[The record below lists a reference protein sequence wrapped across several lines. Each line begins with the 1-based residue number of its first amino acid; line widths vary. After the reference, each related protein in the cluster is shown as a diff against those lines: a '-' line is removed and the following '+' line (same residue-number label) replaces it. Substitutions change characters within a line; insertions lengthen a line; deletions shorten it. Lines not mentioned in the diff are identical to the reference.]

1 MARFITSIP
10 AKSDY
15 HQIMTRLGYK
25 RRTAEVPDAFLSEV
39 KSYIDETSSLLNLKA
54 SAERLKILEK
64 TEEYIILD
72 ITGKIRQNTESSDL
86 SGTDKKKIFTI
97 ESRSLA
103 NFLKDA
109 GEVLIMAVCGGKEV
123 ADAVEDIQGSNMTK
137 AVVIDA
143 AAGEITDDALDYVMS
158 LYRRE
163 LLRESKKL
171 LPKRFSPGYGDLDLE
186 IQKVIYDILY
196 LEKIGITLTDSFMM
210 IPQKSVIALTGII

>member
-72 ITGKIRQNTESSDL
+72 ITGKIRQNSESPDL
-86 SGTDKKKIFTI
+86 STADQKKIFTI
-97 ESRSLA
+97 
-103 NFLKDA
+103 
-109 GEVLIMAVCGGKEV
+109 KE
-123 ADAVEDIQGSNMTK
+123 
-137 AVVIDA
+137 
-143 AAGEITDDALDYVMS
+143 
-158 LYRRE
+158 
-163 LLRESKKL
+163 KL
-171 LPKRFSPGYGDLDLE
+171 TF
-186 IQKVIYDILY
+186 
-196 LEKIGITLTDSFMM
+196 
-210 IPQKSVIALTGII
+210 